1 MDIAV
6 AFGKAIKLRRTE
18 LDLSQEALADKA
30 NLARSF
36 VSGVERGAAKA
47 SVGSVWKL
55 SLALECKP
63 SDLWLEA
70 ERIHGSHKG
79 KPGPSPD

>member
-6 AFGKAIKLRRTE
+6 AFGKSVKLRRTE

-30 NLARSF
+30 ELARSF
-36 VSGVERGAAKA
+36 VSGVERGATLA

-55 SLALECKP
+55 AVALECQP
-63 SDLWLEA
+63 SDLWLTA
-70 ERIHGSHKG
+70 ERLMST
-79 KPGPSPD
+79 S